1 MVFHKKE
8 QKFRKNFFF
17 FWIWTTK
24 SLRNNLWPIIRLYFH
39 CNCNRSLLKMHFF
52 GLKVIW
58 LDEFITFSIEHFAQK
73 LDFGSKKVLF
83 SCFSTKILLLQRG
96 FPLTRFSPSPKN
108 RVKRGV
114 PLPFIY
120 KCAWKFAAEKSQIL
134 ACSAV
139 DNNYNFFKIVN
150 KVGIQQEL
158 NKSL

>member
-1 MVFHKKE
+1 MKIK
-8 QKFRKNFFF
+8 
-17 FWIWTTK
+17 
-24 SLRNNLWPIIRLYFH
+24 
-39 CNCNRSLLKMHFF
+39 
-52 GLKVIW
+52 
-58 LDEFITFSIEHFAQK
+58 
-73 LDFGSKKVLF
+73 KKVLKINKKADF
-83 SCFSTKILLLQRG
+83 ELWYSPFWGFSTRILLLQRG